1 MNRAIAI
8 VGMACRYPD
17 ARTPD
22 ELWENILAQRQAFR
36 RIPRERMRID
46 DYCADDA
53 AASDRSYSTM
63 AAVITGWELD
73 RTKFRVSRSTYEAA
87 DVAHWLALDVAA
99 AAVEDARGR
108 GAVPQLEKSGVIVG
122 NTLTGDSSR
131 AAAMRLRWPYVRRVV
146 DASLAAEGWNADR
159 RAEWLEGVERR
170 FKAPFAEVGEET
182 LAGALSNTIAGRI
195 CGHLAF
201 GGGGFTVD
209 GACCSSLLAVA
220 QACSM
225 LADGDLDFAL
235 AGGVDVSLDP
245 FELIG
250 FAKTQ
255 ALARTQMYVYDQ
267 RANGFLPGEGCG
279 FAVLMRHDDA
289 VDRGARIYATIR
301 GWGISSDGEG
311 GITRPEIEGQKRA
324 LDRAYRRAGVPARSV
339 GYFEGHGT
347 GTAVGDAVEITALQS
362 LLDDASGDVRP
373 AIGSVKAN
381 IGHTKAAA
389 GIAGLLKAT
398 LAVSRGVIPPATAC
412 ARPHR
417 ALAKLR
423 ILRTAEPWRASTR
436 RAGVSAFGFGGA
448 NVHVVLDHDGDVPNA
463 TSGVER
469 LAASAQDVELF
480 LFDGESEE
488 SLAERAR
495 QLATLAETISFA
507 EMSDLAAQLFRELGG
522 GRRRGAIVASTPD
535 ELRCRALA
543 LSDGAADR
551 ENAFAG
557 SPAKACIAL
566 LFSGQAAPARVNAGA
581 WGRRFPDARLERL
594 WDAVRG
600 GAAEAFERTDVAQP
614 AIVACSLAA
623 LQFLST
629 MRVDASVAIG
639 HSLGEL
645 TALHWSGAIGELD
658 ALRLAAARGAI
669 MQPLAGGAMAALAA
683 PFHRVGSMLRDG
695 VVIAAMNAAD
705 QTVVSGPASAVAS
718 VCEAAHEQGIAA
730 VLLPVRSAFHSP
742 QMAAAATPLR
752 EAIPSL
758 NWRALERR
766 MISTVTGTPL
776 LAHADLSSLLIEQLT
791 SPVRFLEALQA
802 IEGEVDLFI
811 EAGPGSLLAD
821 LAARLTRKPVVSMD
835 AAGDSL
841 SGLLRTAAL
850 LFTHVQDVDLDVLV
864 RGRFTRRFD
873 SSPRFIASP
882 CEQVEAAGDAKA
894 PRPLPAAS
902 AAAPEV
908 IAEEVIVNDEPPE
921 VVFRRLIARRTDLPL
936 ERISASDRLLA
947 DLHLNSISV
956 AHLVSEL
963 THALTLPPVSD
974 PTQFAGA
981 TVGDVARAIEELRS
995 TSGARPAA
1003 TLDRFVHG
1011 IDDWVRAF
1019 VPMCVPYPLDQDA
1032 GTEELSNW
1040 QVIPDDPLPLVSELR
1055 RRLADISREGVVAVI
1070 PDDPRAAI
1078 ELLLESARRTPA
1090 HGRVVFVQQ
1099 SDVAGGF
1106 ARTLFLER
1114 GNLSVRVVNVP
1125 SFDARW
1131 ARFVAA
1137 ESEGRRAFA
1146 HAYYDG
1152 DGTRSEKLFRLHDA
1166 RGGGAWD
1173 RDDVLLV
1180 TGGGKGIAAETAL
1193 HIARTHGVRLALIG
1207 RSDPASDASLATS
1220 LERFRAAGAVFRY
1233 LRADVTDR
1241 VATAAAAAEA
1251 VAELGTVT
1259 AVLHGAGANAPR
1271 LIESLD
1277 VAAILATLA
1286 PKVTGLANVLAAL
1299 DTGRLKLL
1307 IALGSVIARTGLRGE
1322 ADYALANEWLARAVE
1337 RFGAANPACRTITI
1351 ESSVWSGAGMGE
1363 RLGRIDALR
1372 RDGIAALTIDEAVAV
1387 IDRVSASIGSG
1398 SMLVVGR
1405 IGDPPTIRFE
1415 SPELPLGRFL
1425 EHPRVARHGVEI
1437 VADSRLTLHDDPY
1450 LSGHR
1455 FRGEPLLPAVLGIE
1469 AMVQAAS
1476 ATTNGGPAS
1485 SLRNVMLDRPII
1497 VPDEG
1502 TTTLRVATLARGDG
1516 AIDVALR
1523 SSETEYAVDHFRMT
1537 CHAAPGA
1544 PVPDRVEV
1552 PSGDVGL
1559 DVERDVYGSLL
1570 FQRAPFQRV
1579 RRYLRLSSV
1588 ECVAEIA
1595 VEPGPWFGRFLPQ
1608 SLCCGDPGA
1617 RDAAIH
1623 AIQSCI
1629 PQATVLPFAIESI
1642 DRWATLP
1649 ERGHIL
1655 VFASERAREG
1665 NRFVYDLDL
1674 TAGDGTPIESWRGLG
1689 LRAIE
1694 RRSGTLRLA
1703 PSLWGPFLEREISPA
1718 FADSVRIAVTA
1729 GNCGTT
1735 ESEAK
1740 RIAGVRM
1747 LRRGDGKPLSADGSL
1762 RLSASHAGDVRITV
1776 TSPFDVAVD
1785 LQKIAAGPWDSLLD
1799 PSANAVARTIAAE
1812 RAEPFAT
1819 AATRIWG
1826 TRECGKKLG
1835 ARADA
1840 PIVLRDHGDAVV
1852 RLQSGDREVLSTIL
1866 QTPDGTAIAVTLAGP
1881 QLLEMRST
1889 A

>member
-1 MNRAIAI
+1 LNRAIAI

-17 ARTPD
+17 ARSPE
-22 ELWENILAQRQAFR
+22 ELWENVLAQRQAFR

-53 AASDRSYSTM
+53 AASDRSYSSM
-63 AAVITGWELD
+63 AAVITGWEFD

-87 DVAHWLALDVAA
+87 DIAHWLALDVAA
-99 AAVEDARGR
+99 AAVDDARGG
-108 GAVPQLEKSGVIVG
+108 GAVPQPEKSGVIVG
-122 NTLTGDSSR
+122 NTLTGDTSR
-131 AAAMRLRWPYVRRVV
+131 AAAMRLRWPYVRRVI
-146 DASLAAEGWNADR
+146 DASLAAEGWTADR
-159 RAEWLEGVERR
+159 RAEWLESAERR
-170 FKAPFAEVGEET
+170 FKKPFPEVGEET

-201 GGGGFTVD
+201 GGCGFVVD

-255 ALARTQMYVYDQ
+255 ALARTRMYVYDE

-289 VDRGARIYATIR
+289 VDSGARIYATIR

-311 GITRPEIEGQKRA
+311 GITRPEVEGQRRA
-324 LDRAYRRAGVPARSV
+324 LDRAYRRAGVPAHTV

-347 GTAVGDAVEITALQS
+347 GTAVGDAVEIAALQS
-362 LLDDASGDVRP
+362 LLDPSSGDARP

-398 LAVSRGVIPPATAC
+398 LAVSRGIIPPATAC
-412 ARPHR
+412 GKPHR
-417 ALAKLR
+417 DLVRLR
-423 ILRTAEPWRASTR
+423 IPRTAEPWQASTR

-448 NVHVVLDHDGDVPNA
+448 NVHVVLEHEGGVTNA
-463 TSGVER
+463 TSAVER

-480 LFDGESEE
+480 LLDGESEG

-495 QLATLAETISFA
+495 RLATLAETISFA
-507 EMSDLAAQLFRELGG
+507 EMSDLATHLFQELGG

-535 ELRCRALA
+535 DLRSRALA
-543 LSDGAADR
+543 LSDGTADR
-551 ENAFAG
+551 ESVFAG
-557 SPAKACIAL
+557 WPAKGSIAL

-581 WGRRFPDARLERL
+581 WERRFPDLHLERL
-594 WDAVRG
+594 WDAVPG
-600 GAAEAFERTDVAQP
+600 DAAAETFERTDVAQP
-614 AIVACSLAA
+614 AIVASSLAA

-645 TALHWSGAIGELD
+645 TALYWSGAIGELD
-658 ALRLAAARGAI
+658 VLRLSAARGAI

-683 PFHRVGSMLRDG
+683 PFDRVGPLLRDG

-705 QTVVSGPASAVAS
+705 QTVVSGPAFAVAS
-718 VCEAAHEQGIAA
+718 VCEAARMLGIAA

-742 QMAAAATPLR
+742 QMAAAATQLR
-752 EAIPSL
+752 EAVVSL
-758 NWRALERR
+758 NWCALQRR
-766 MISTVTGTPL
+766 MISTVTGAPVQP
-776 LAHADLSSLLIEQLT
+776 HAEISSLLIEQLT
-791 SPVRFLEALQA
+791 SPVRFLEAFQA

-811 EAGPGSLLAD
+811 EAGPGSLLSD

-835 AAGDSL
+835 AAAESL
-841 SGLLRTAAL
+841 SGLLHTAAL
-850 LFTHVQDVDLDVLV
+850 LFTHVEDIDLDVLV
-864 RGRFTRRFD
+864 RGRFTRRFE

-882 CEQVEAAGDAKA
+882 CEQVEAAGDTRA
-894 PRPLPAAS
+894 PRPLPAA
-902 AAAPEV
+902 APAAPEFV
-908 IAEEVIVNDEPPE
+908 ADDEPPE
-921 VVFRRLIARRTDLPL
+921 LVFRRLIARRTDLSV

-963 THALTLPPVSD
+963 THALTLPPLSD
-974 PTQFAGA
+974 PTQFANA

-995 TSGARPAA
+995 TSGTRPAE

-1019 VPMCVPYPLDQDA
+1019 VPVCVPHPLDRDA
-1032 GTEELSNW
+1032 GAQGSSNW
-1040 QVIPDDPLPLVSELR
+1040 QVIPDHPLPLVSELR
-1055 RRLADISREGVVAVI
+1055 RRLADIPREGVVAVI
-1070 PDDPRAAI
+1070 PDDDPHAAI
-1078 ELLLESARRTPA
+1078 ELLLESARRAPA

-1106 ARTLFLER
+1106 GRTLFLER
-1114 GNLSVRVVNVP
+1114 GDLSVRVVNVP
-1125 SFDARW
+1125 SFDARG

-1146 HAYYDG
+1146 HAYYDCN
-1152 DGTRSEKLFRLHDA
+1152 GTRSEKLFRLHDVCA
-1166 RGGGAWD
+1166 GSAWD

-1180 TGGGKGIAAETAL
+1180 TGGGKGIAAETSL

-1207 RSDPASDASLATS
+1207 RSDPAADALLASS
-1220 LERFRAAGAVFRY
+1220 LERFRAAGVVFRY

-1241 VATAAAAAEA
+1241 AATAAAVAEA

-1259 AVLHGAGANAPR
+1259 AVLHGAGANSPR

-1277 VAAILATLA
+1277 VAAVFATLA

-1299 DTGRLKLL
+1299 DAGRLKLL
-1307 IALGSVIARTGLRGE
+1307 VALGSVIARTGLRGE

-1337 RFGAANPACRTITI
+1337 RFSAANPACRAITI

-1372 RDGIAALTIDEAVAV
+1372 RDGIAALTVDEAVAV
-1387 IDRVSASIGSG
+1387 LDRLSVSGGSG

-1415 SPELPLGRFL
+1415 STELPLGRFL
-1425 EHPRVARHGVEI
+1425 EHPRIVRHGVEI

-1469 AMVQAAS
+1469 AMVQAAV
-1476 ATTNGGPAS
+1476 ATTNGNAAS
-1485 SLRNVMLDRPII
+1485 SLRNVMLDRPVI

-1502 TTTLRVATLARGDG
+1502 MTTLRVATLARGDG
-1516 AIDVALR
+1516 VTDVALR
-1523 SSETEYAVDHFRMT
+1523 SSETEYAVDHFRMR

-1544 PVPDRVEV
+1544 PLPDRVDV
-1552 PSGDVGL
+1552 PAGDVGL
-1559 DVERDVYGSLL
+1559 DVERDLYGSLL

-1595 VEPGPWFGRFLPQ
+1595 VEPRQWFGRFLPQ
-1608 SLCCGDPGA
+1608 SLYCGDPGA

-1623 AIQSCI
+1623 AIQACI

-1665 NRFVYDLDL
+1665 DRFVYDLDL
-1674 TAGDGTPIESWRGLG
+1674 TAGDGTPIESWRGLA

-1694 RRSGTLRLA
+1694 RHSGTPRLA
-1703 PSLWGPFLEREISPA
+1703 PSLWGPFLEREISPM
-1718 FADSVRIAVTA
+1718 FADTLRIAVTA
-1729 GNCGTT
+1729 GNRGTT

-1740 RIAGVRM
+1740 RIGGIRM
-1747 LRRGDGKPLSADGSL
+1747 LRRGDGKPLSAGGSP
-1762 RLSASHAGDVRITV
+1762 RLSASHAGDVHIIV
-1776 TSPFDVAVD
+1776 TSPFDIAVD
-1785 LQKIAAGPWDSLLD
+1785 LQEITAGPWDSLLD

-1840 PIVLRDHGDAVV
+1840 PIILREHGDAVV
-1852 RLQSGDREVLSTIL
+1852 RLQCGDRDVLSTIL
-1866 QTPDGTAIAVTLAGP
+1866 QTPDGTAIAVTLARS
-1881 QLLEMRST
+1881 QSLEMRNT